1 VSAYKREIAVG
12 VAVAIVAAAILGY
25 SIDASFP
32 KQVVNVSNP
41 ISVFS
46 NRLIVVGEFHQ
57 QILGGGAV
65 KYPPM
70 GYAIWEMRL
79 RNNLDTNLRLVT
91 SLYEGSI
98 FTYVFNSTNLAPK
111 QSINITAC
119 AFVGDANDQFV
130 AKVIGFNGSG
140 DITPEYPVTKVN
152 ATNVP
157 YSGQFSVSNNLTALA
172 NSSRGANFRWSTNVT
187 NNGNKAI
194 DFFMY
199 RTLINSSSSFVA
211 VAEFNC
217 TPLADSGD
225 VIHGGANALI
235 SPLAPGQRRVL
246 RGDYFLPGFSAGQTY
261 KVTVVAGYSDGTQ
274 VSYSV
279 DVLAAG

>member
-119 AFVGDANDQFV
+119 ATVGDANNQFV
-130 AKVIGFNGSG
+130 AKVIGFNGS
-140 DITPEYPVTKVN
+140 DEITPEYPVTKVN
-152 ATNVP
+152 
-157 YSGQFSVSNNLTALA
+157 GL
-172 NSSRGANFRWSTNVT
+172 
-187 NNGNKAI
+187 
-194 DFFMY
+194 
-199 RTLINSSSSFVA
+199 
-211 VAEFNC
+211 
-217 TPLADSGD
+217 
-225 VIHGGANALI
+225 
-235 SPLAPGQRRVL
+235 
-246 RGDYFLPGFSAGQTY
+246 
-261 KVTVVAGYSDGTQ
+261 
-274 VSYSV
+274 
-279 DVLAAG
+279 